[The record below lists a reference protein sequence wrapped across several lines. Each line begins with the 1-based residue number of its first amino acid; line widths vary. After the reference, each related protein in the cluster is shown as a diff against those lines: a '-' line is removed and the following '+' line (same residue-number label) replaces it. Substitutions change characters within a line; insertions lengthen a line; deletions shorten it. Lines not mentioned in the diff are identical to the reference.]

1 MNKGI
6 VLAGGLGSRM
16 YPATKVISK
25 QLLPLYDKPMI
36 YYPISVLMLADIK
49 EILIISD
56 PENIIS
62 YKKLLGTGKDL
73 GIKFYYKV
81 QKKPDGIASAF
92 ILAEKFI
99 GTSNVCLI
107 LGDNLFFGP
116 GFSKVL
122 QEVSKDVRGANLFA
136 YEVSDPERF
145 GVVEIGDEGKVK
157 NITEKPK
164 KPRSNLAITGLYF
177 YDNSVVEIAKKISF
191 SSRGER
197 EITEV
202 NRAYL
207 KKNNIRVKILGRGFK
222 WLDTG
227 THDSFLTASQ
237 FIQALIKQQGLQIA
251 CLEEIAWRQGWI
263 NSENLKKHNSYHYD
277 NDYGHYLK
285 KILSVAK
292 QL

>member
-6 VLAGGLGSRM
+6 VLAGGRGTRL

-36 YYPISVLMLADIK
+36 YYPISVLMLAKIN

-56 PENIIS
+56 PENILS
-62 YKKLLGTGKDL
+62 YKNLLGTGKDL
-73 GIKFYYKV
+73 GVKFSYKV
-81 QKKPDGIASAF
+81 QEEPDGIASAF
-92 ILAEKFI
+92 VLAENFI

-116 GFSKVL
+116 GFSHIL
-122 QEVSKDVRGANLFA
+122 QEVSKEIVGANLFV

-145 GVVEIGDEGKVK
+145 GVVELEEDGKVK
-157 NITEKPK
+157 SILEKPK
-164 KPRSNLAITGLYF
+164 KPKSNLAITGLYF
-177 YDNSVVEIAKKISF
+177 YDNSIVEISKNIPF
-191 SSRGER
+191 SKRGER
-197 EITEV
+197 EITDV
-202 NRAYL
+202 NKIYL
-207 KKNNIRVKILGRGFK
+207 KKNKIKVNTLGRGFT

-237 FIQALIKQQGLQIA
+237 FIQMLIKQQGLQVA

-263 NSENLKKHNSYHYD
+263 DDKKLEELSSYHYN
-277 NDYGHYLK
+277 NDYGRYLK
-285 KILSVAK
+285 KILSFNK
-292 QL
+292 IS